1 MPPPTPTST
10 SPARIAWSRI
20 TVARRP
26 EAQTLLIVSELTS
39 FGIPAPIWAWREGIC
54 P

>member
-10 SPARIAWSRI
+10 SPARIALSRMP
-20 TVARRP
+20 TARTP
-26 EAQTLLIVSELTS
+26 EAQTLLMVSLETS
-39 FGIPAPIWAWREGIC
+39 FGMPALIWAWRQGIW